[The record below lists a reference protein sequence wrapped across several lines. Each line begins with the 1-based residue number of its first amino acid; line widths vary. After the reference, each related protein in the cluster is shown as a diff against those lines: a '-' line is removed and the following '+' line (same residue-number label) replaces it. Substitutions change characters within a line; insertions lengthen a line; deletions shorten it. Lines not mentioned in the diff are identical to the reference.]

1 MSLVQM
7 LTNISSSVMTSDGS
21 SVSTQSFHSQSA
33 STVDAAATGQSAAE
47 SHEVH
52 STLLETAAAPPTADS
67 ELRQR
72 RTTKTS
78 RSAVCHAFHCFD
90 PARHTSPEEAAIL
103 SPL

>member
-1 MSLVQM
+1 
-7 LTNISSSVMTSDGS
+7 MTSDGS

-33 STVDAAATGQSAAE
+33 STVTTADATAAATGQTAAE
-47 SHEVH
+47 SHEVR
-52 STLLETAAAPPTADS
+52 STLLETAAAPPTAVS